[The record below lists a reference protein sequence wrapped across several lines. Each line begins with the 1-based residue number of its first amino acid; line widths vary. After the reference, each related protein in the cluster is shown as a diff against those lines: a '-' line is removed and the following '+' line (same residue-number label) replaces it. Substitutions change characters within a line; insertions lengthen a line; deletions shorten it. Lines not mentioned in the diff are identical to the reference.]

1 MLDIP
6 HNLKKP
12 EKRDYKVSDYDLDA
26 YRKAKEQLRSDQ
38 YEKKKKNE
46 KSSFI
51 VAIIVT
57 WFVAYIVLSMFAN
70 KNFNPTTVFFYC
82 HNYCCNHW
90 TYC

>member
-38 YEKKKKNE
+38 YEKKRKMRN
-46 KSSFI
+46 
-51 VAIIVT
+51 
-57 WFVAYIVLSMFAN
+57 LLLLLQLL
-70 KNFNPTTVFFYC
+70 
-82 HNYCCNHW
+82 
-90 TYC
+90 